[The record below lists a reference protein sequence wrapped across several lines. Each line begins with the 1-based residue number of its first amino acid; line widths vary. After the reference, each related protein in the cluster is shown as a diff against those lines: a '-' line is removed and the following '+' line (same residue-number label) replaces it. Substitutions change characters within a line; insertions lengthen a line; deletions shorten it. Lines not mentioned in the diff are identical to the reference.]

1 MSASA
6 TGKAIGYS
14 LFLSLFLLNVASTLQ
29 QPANAA
35 SLEIVSTHF
44 SAGYMPVV
52 GSYVE
57 YEVRL
62 TNTGEGMIEDQSL
75 RVSLVS
81 DSNRTHS
88 AASYSVQM
96 LGAGESKTLHLGP
109 FKIED
114 EGRHELFAEMGG
126 ISLSYDPNS
135 FTAYRQE
142 AVQAVLIAIPLI
154 AAGAGLTGFSLYR
167 KKRAV

>member
-6 TGKAIGYS
+6 TGYS
-14 LFLSLFLLNVASTLQ
+14 LLLSLLLLNVASALQ

-109 FKIED
+109 FKIEG
-114 EGRHELFAEMGG
+114 EGRHQLLAEFGG
-126 ISLSYDPNS
+126 VSLLYKPDS

-142 AVQAVLIAIPLI
+142 AVQTILIAIPLMV
-154 AAGAGLTGFSLYR
+154 AGAGLTGFSLYR
-167 KKRAV
+167 KRRAV